1 MKFNTKTR
9 YGLRTMI
16 ELAMINGDGGILQKD
31 ISKNQDISMKY
42 LDHIVAHL
50 KAAGLI
56 SNVAGKKSGYR
67 LTRNA
72 DKISVYD
79 IYRAFDHDLSIID
92 CLSEEGLCRRDKMC
106 AARDFWDKLNE
117 RIIKYMASVR
127 LSDLSDKQLQMGGSI
142 DTDCM
147 YYI

>member
-1 MKFNTKTR
+1 MKFTTKTR

-16 ELAMINGDGGILQKD
+16 ELAMPDRDKGILQKD
-31 ISKNQDISMKY
+31 ISKNQNISMKY

-56 SNVAGKKSGYR
+56 INVAGKKSGYR
-67 LTRNA
+67 LAKNA
-72 DKISVYD
+72 DRISVYD

-92 CLSEEGLCRRDKMC
+92 CLSEEGLCRRDKKC
-106 AARDFWDKLNE
+106 AAREFWDKLNK
-117 RIIKYMASVR
+117 RIINYMDSVM
-127 LSDLSDKQLQMGGSI
+127 LSDLSDKQHQLGVI

>member
-16 ELAMINGDGGILQKD
+16 ELAMLEGDKGILQKD
-31 ISKNQDISMKY
+31 ISKNQSISMKY
-42 LDHIVAHL
+42 LDHIVAQL

-56 SNVAGKKSGYR
+56 NNVAGKKSGYKLSR
-67 LTRNA
+67 SA
-72 DKISVYD
+72 DKISIYD

-92 CLSEEGLCRRDKMC
+92 CLSDKGLCRRNKMC
-106 AARDFWDKLNE
+106 AARDFWNGLNG
-117 RIIKYMASVR
+117 RIIKYMESVM
-127 LSDLSDKQLQMGGSI
+127 LADLSEKQLQLGVV
-142 DTDCM
+142 DEDCM

>member
-16 ELAMINGDGGILQKD
+16 ELAMISGNRGILQKD
-31 ISKNQDISMKY
+31 ISKNQNISMKY
-42 LDHIVAHL
+42 LDHIVARL

-56 SNVAGKKSGYR
+56 INVAGKKSGYR
-67 LTRNA
+67 LVRSA
-72 DKISVYD
+72 DRISVYD

-92 CLSEEGLCRRDKMC
+92 CLSEKGLCRRDKIC
-106 AARDFWDKLNE
+106 AVRDFWNKLNE
-117 RIIKYMASVR
+117 KIISYMDSVK
-127 LSDLSDKQLQMGGSI
+127 LSDLSDRQLQLGVI
-142 DTDCM
+142 DTDYM